1 MNWKRNLALCASM
14 LVLVACGPSDED
26 NNKANNNHA
35 NHENHNTN
43 NTTANNTTANN
54 TSANNTSA
62 NNTSANNTSA
72 NNTSANN
79 TSANNTS
86 NADVLMQWETCRADT
101 TEYER
106 FEETISSIARIGA
119 FEDIADLLWENEME
133 IMDQDFIDSNLIYV
147 EEEGLDSRVS
157 RREDEHYM
165 PVMEGGMT
173 LSCRDDGVPEK
184 DPNRCVGPAQIRPLV
199 LDAFTEGAMGEGEHK
214 VEAAKVEAALL
225 WFLYVSSYKEAT
237 TCAAKA
243 KDCDSSFAYY
253 GGGEQ
258 QDGGL
263 GLARYFKT
271 HAPAAHD
278 EVWDGLIAVRCWR
291 GIDDGEEATNTELHD
306 MALAE
311 LDEGLDY
318 GLARLVVWRLDEF
331 DANEG
336 VDRDADWAFLKI
348 LGPALQRAADARDA
362 NAAASLE
369 TAWAGTADE
378 LDVAATKSTIE
389 TLFPAP

>member
-348 LGPALQRAADARDA
+348 LGPADARDA